1 VKGRGFGEIKGQS
14 HKGFWNRE
22 VVQENQ
28 VCLNQGH
35 KLVDMEQRELR
46 KHKTKK
52 PMQEENK
59 EEIEVTDDGREK
71 VVATPEV
78 ERDQGS
84 KHNVW
89 RAVTKE
95 DKARLRNRGR
105 NKKERQNKN
114 RVSENRRD
122 LPEDTQG
129 DFLQPELE
137 ERLEEDQIFFKE
149 QLEYMDRVLKRS
161 TPQTKLSIGSQ
172 DSLPAMAR
180 GSPSFPPVQE
190 PTSLPIFTPDVIS
203 KTRIAAASQ
212 DPQQDT
218 SSLVDPDH
226 ASS

>member
-1 VKGRGFGEIKGQS
+1 MSPSSKGAGQIPYRSSKLTLYLQPLLQDGSVRITSICCVKGRGFGEIKGQS

-35 KLVDMEQRELR
+35 KLVDMEKRELR

-52 PMQEENK
+52 PVQEENK
-59 EEIEVTDDGREK
+59 EEIEVTGNDREK
-71 VVATPEV
+71 MEATPEV

-105 NKKERQNKN
+105 NKKDRQNKN
-114 RVSENRRD
+114 RGSENTRD

-149 QLEYMDRVLKRS
+149 
-161 TPQTKLSIGSQ
+161 
-172 DSLPAMAR
+172 
-180 GSPSFPPVQE
+180 
-190 PTSLPIFTPDVIS
+190 
-203 KTRIAAASQ
+203 
-212 DPQQDT
+212 
-218 SSLVDPDH
+218 
-226 ASS
+226 